1 VEFPAETPIPQ
12 SVFARVA
19 AGVATVGLPLLLWFI
34 PMGIESNTQAA
45 LAVTSFMIIA
55 WMTNVMEYAVAGL
68 IGCLLYWALGVA
80 PAATS
85 FAGFSNSTTWFIFA
99 ALMLGAI
106 STKSGLPQ
114 RIGNFIVSNVGFSY
128 SRILLG
134 LIITDFLLTFI
145 VPTGTGRV
153 VILAAIAIGLIKV
166 FGVSATSNVARGIFL
181 IITYTATIFDKMIIA
196 GAAAITARGAIV
208 EVGGVEVTWS
218 LWFFAFLPAAI
229 VTIVLCWLY
238 TIWMYPPEVASFE
251 SKADEVRAHFRNESR
266 WTPLSIKSAILLL
279 GGVAVWMTDFIH
291 HIDPALVALAVALIA
306 FLPQVGVL
314 TTDELKRTNFLPVF
328 FVGTVLSM
336 AAVLQSSGALK
347 LLTDTV
353 FAGLEP
359 LLSDPFTA
367 VPVLYWGAFFYHFFL
382 ASEISMLATSVPIL
396 MGVANTH
403 DFNPLWI
410 GMVWTFAAGGKLFV
424 YQSSVLVVGY
434 SYGYFRHSDMIKIGI
449 FITLVEFVLLVLT
462 VALWWPILGIAS
474 R

>member
-1 VEFPAETPIPQ
+1 VVT
-12 SVFARVA
+12 VA
-19 AGVATVGLPLLLWFI
+19 VPLLLWFA
-34 PMGIESNTQAA
+34 PLSIEANVQAA
-45 LAVTSFMIIA
+45 LAVTSFMILA
-55 WMTNVMEYAVAGL
+55 WMTNVMEYAVTGL
-68 IGCLLYWALGVA
+68 IGCLLYWALGIA

-114 RIGNFIVSNVGFSY
+114 RIGNFIVSHVGFSY

-166 FGVSATSNVARGIFL
+166 FNVSGSSNVARGIFL
-181 IITYTATIFDKMIIA
+181 IVTYTATVFDKMIIA

-229 VTIVLCWLY
+229 VTILLAWLY
-238 TIWMYPPEVASFE
+238 TVWMYPPEVKSFE
-251 SKADEVRAHFRNESR
+251 SKAEEVRAHFRNEFN
-266 WTPLSIKSAILLL
+266 WTPQTIKAAVLLL
-279 GGVAVWMTDFIH
+279 AGVAVWMTDFIH
-291 HIDPALVALAVALIA
+291 HLDPALVALAVALAA
-306 FLPQVGVL
+306 FLPQIGVL
-314 TTDELKRTNFLPVF
+314 NVDELKRTNFLPVF
-328 FVGTVLSM
+328 FVGSVLSM

-353 FAGLEP
+353 FSGLEP

-382 ASEISMLATSVPIL
+382 ASEISMLATSIPIL
-396 MGVANTH
+396 MNVANTH
-403 DFNPLWI
+403 GFNPLWI

-462 VALWWPILGIAS
+462 TVLWWPILGIAS